1 MNIVHLGILAE
12 RKLIFINDFS
22 EPCTRAS
29 AGPPYTHGF
38 HLFVYKNT
46 HHAVPNRRG
55 GTCPKMCGV
64 STIRTGGGR
73 PPAGNPEDCG
83 EDTTTPGAGVSY
95 NVSGSC
101 QQLWGGT
108 KRSKEDLSSY
118 NLPCLEAACHSPDA
132 LLSKGVKLRKG
143 WQGER
148 GCPASRVRYFR
159 IRITDHCCSIL
170 KGRELSSKSHRAAW
184 SQVLGIRREPC

>member
-83 EDTTTPGAGVSY
+83 EDTTTPEAGVSY

-148 GCPASRVRYFR
+148 GCQASRVRYFR

-170 KGRELSSKSHRAAW
+170 KGRELSSKSQRAAW